1 MYNFT
6 EQGKDLNQV
15 INETERFLESLL
27 EGKSLPVQKR
37 YLTQTLKEEQELY
50 NKMEKAQKSDGWLHG
65 EIVQYSDVLIQKE
78 IVYNLSE
85 YSLGKISDYQ
95 NGTIERTL
103 KVLAGLGLEQQRDR
117 QHYRRQVAKAKYD

>member
-15 INETERFLESLL
+15 INETERFLDSLL

-78 IVYNLSE
+78 IVWM
-85 YSLGKISDYQ
+85 
-95 NGTIERTL
+95 
-103 KVLAGLGLEQQRDR
+103 
-117 QHYRRQVAKAKYD
+117 VAKMRTSLD

>member
-37 YLTQTLKEEQELY
+37 YLTQTLKAEQELY

-78 IVYNLSE
+78 IVWM
-85 YSLGKISDYQ
+85 
-95 NGTIERTL
+95 
-103 KVLAGLGLEQQRDR
+103 
-117 QHYRRQVAKAKYD
+117 VAKMRTSLD

>member
-6 EQGKDLNQV
+6 EQGKDLDQV
-15 INETERFLESLL
+15 INETERFLDSLL

-78 IVYNLSE
+78 IVWM
-85 YSLGKISDYQ
+85 
-95 NGTIERTL
+95 
-103 KVLAGLGLEQQRDR
+103 
-117 QHYRRQVAKAKYD
+117 VAKMRTSLD

>member
-1 MYNFT
+1 MRPHNSLCRFFKKNVVVIKIFTLPLQKFNNKNTNIMYNFT

-78 IVYNLSE
+78 IVWM
-85 YSLGKISDYQ
+85 
-95 NGTIERTL
+95 
-103 KVLAGLGLEQQRDR
+103 
-117 QHYRRQVAKAKYD
+117 VAKMRTSLD

>member
-6 EQGKDLNQV
+6 EQGKDLDQV
-15 INETERFLESLL
+15 INETESFLESLL

-78 IVYNLSE
+78 IVWM
-85 YSLGKISDYQ
+85 
-95 NGTIERTL
+95 
-103 KVLAGLGLEQQRDR
+103 
-117 QHYRRQVAKAKYD
+117 VAKMRTSLD

>member
-6 EQGKDLNQV
+6 EQNKDLNQV

-78 IVYNLSE
+78 IVWM
-85 YSLGKISDYQ
+85 
-95 NGTIERTL
+95 
-103 KVLAGLGLEQQRDR
+103 
-117 QHYRRQVAKAKYD
+117 VAKMRTSLD

>member
-78 IVYNLSE
+78 IVWM
-85 YSLGKISDYQ
+85 
-95 NGTIERTL
+95 
-103 KVLAGLGLEQQRDR
+103 
-117 QHYRRQVAKAKYD
+117 VAKMRTSLD